1 MTAKK
6 TAGAAANGASSR
18 RGAPDPAAAVH
29 TSRRILDATAE
40 VMSRNGM
47 SKLSLSDVAQEAGV
61 SRPTLYRWFSSKE
74 ELIDAFTRYER
85 DLFEGGIANVTA
97 GLRGAE
103 RLDAALKFIVEFQ
116 QSYSGVRMIDIE
128 PEQVIAR
135 IAEVLPVMRDRLERL
150 IPGPDAA
157 IAAAT
162 ATRVAVCHY
171 VVRSEDSEQ
180 FLAQLRHAVGLKN
193 RNASH

>member
-6 TAGAAANGASSR
+6 AAGTAANGAR
-18 RGAPDPAAAVH
+18 RTPEPPPVVH

-40 VMSRNGM
+40 VVGRSGM
-47 SKLSLSDVAQEAGV
+47 SKLSLSDVAHEAGV

-74 ELIDAFTRYER
+74 ELIDAFGRYER
-85 DLFEGGIANVTA
+85 DLFEGGIANATA

-128 PEQVIAR
+128 PAQVIAR
-135 IAEVLPVMRDRLERL
+135 ISEVLPVMRARLELL

-171 VVRSEDSEQ
+171 VVRSDDDEQ
-180 FLAQLRHAVGLKN
+180 FLAQLRHATGLRN
-193 RNASH
+193 RTSAH